1 MHCVDVRYNDLWCV
15 DVRNVGLG
23 FDDLRYDADAR
34 YMEVR
39 LGGVAAAAVPW
50 KRNDG
55 DVSSAAVPWKR
66 NDGDVS
72 SAAVPWKRNDGDVS
86 SAAVPWKRNDGDVS
100 SAAVPWNVTMVTLVL
115 GRNVRQPH
123 GHLRTMM
130 TSRLNGSNTHRR
142 LTSAEPNLLARRC
155 GC

>member
-1 MHCVDVRYNDLWCV
+1 MHCVDVRYSDFWCV

-34 YMEVR
+34 YMEVL
-39 LGGVAAAAVPW
+39 LGGVAAAAA
-50 KRNDG
+50 
-55 DVSSAAVPWKR
+55 AAVPWKR